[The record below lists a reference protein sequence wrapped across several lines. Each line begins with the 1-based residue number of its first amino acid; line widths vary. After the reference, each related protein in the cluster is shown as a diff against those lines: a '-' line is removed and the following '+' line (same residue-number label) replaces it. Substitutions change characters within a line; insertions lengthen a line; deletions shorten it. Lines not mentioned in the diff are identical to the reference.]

1 MLSELRLAGF
11 GVVEEASLQL
21 GPGLTALTGET
32 GAGKTMIVAGLGQLL
47 GGRGD
52 AGIVRRG
59 SDRALV
65 EGRWQVPQAVVRRVE
80 ELGGDVDNDDELVT
94 LRRVSAQG
102 RSKAVVG
109 GAQVPVSTLAD
120 VLDELAT
127 IHGQS
132 EQQRLSLP
140 ERQREILDAWA
151 RPQKLTEYRR
161 DWAERRTANAEL
173 TGLVERAMART
184 REIDMLRFGLQEIH
198 AVAPEEG
205 EDEALASEAGR
216 LMDAD
221 DLRQLAGTVQG
232 ALSGDEDDFDA
243 PSAVGLLGEARKALT
258 TLAEKDRLAEEL
270 SARAREAQYLLD
282 DIAASVAT
290 YAADL
295 VSDPARLEVV
305 GQRRAQLAGL
315 MRKYGPGLDDVL
327 RWAREADDNLLQL
340 EGSDERID
348 TLRGRVAELDGSLA
362 SAAAEISADRRKA
375 SDQLS
380 GLVEAELGAL
390 AMPHA
395 RLVFEVSPADQG
407 PHGADRIELM
417 FTANPGSAPAPLGKV
432 ASGGELSRV
441 RLALEVVLAGAS
453 SDHTFVFDEVDAGV
467 GGAVGLEIG
476 RRLQRLA
483 TTSQVIVVTH
493 LAQVAAFADA
503 HFVVTKASDGQ
514 VTTSD
519 VLRLEDKDRPTE
531 LARMMGGS
539 GDSAAGVDH
548 AMELWG
554 LARRDGRKPDSA

>member
-1 MLSELRLAGF
+1 MLIELRLAGF
-11 GVVEEASLQL
+11 GVVDEASLQL

-47 GGRGD
+47 GARGD

-65 EGRWQVPQAVVRRVE
+65 EGRWQVPAAVVHHVK
-80 ELGGDVDNDDELVT
+80 ELGGDVDDDELVT

-109 GAQVPVSTLAD
+109 GSQVPVSTLAE
-120 VLDELAT
+120 VLDDLAT

-132 EQQRLSLP
+132 EQQRLSTP

-151 RPQKLTEYRR
+151 QPSRLPEYRR
-161 DWAERRTANAEL
+161 DWAERRSAHVEL
-173 TGLVERAMART
+173 TELVDRAMART
-184 REIDMLRFGLQEIH
+184 REIDMLRFGVEEIS
-198 AVAPEEG
+198 AVAPQPG
-205 EDEALASEAGR
+205 EDEALSTEAGR

-221 DLRQLAGTVQG
+221 DLRQLAGTVQS
-232 ALSGDEDDFDA
+232 ALSGDDDDFEV

-258 TLAEKDRLAEEL
+258 TLADKDRLAGEL
-270 SARAREAQYLLD
+270 SVRAQEAQYLLD
-282 DIAASVAT
+282 DIAASVASYT
-290 YAADL
+290 ADL
-295 VSDPARLEVV
+295 VADPARLDAV

-327 RWAREADDNLLQL
+327 LWGREASNSLLRL

-348 TLRGRVAELDGSLA
+348 ALRARVAALDASLA
-362 SAAAEISADRRKA
+362 SAAAEISADRQKA

-380 GLVEAELGAL
+380 GLVESELEAL

-395 RLVFEVSPADQG
+395 QLVFEVSPTDHG

-441 RLALEVVLAGAS
+441 RLALEVVLAGES

-483 TTSQVIVVTH
+483 TSSQVIVVTH

-519 VLRLEDKDRPTE
+519 VHRLDDRDRPAE

-539 GDSAAGVDH
+539 GESAAGVDH
-548 AMELWG
+548 AIELWG
-554 LARRDGRKPDSA
+554 LARR

>member
-1 MLSELRLAGF
+1 MLIELRLAGF
-11 GVVEEASLQL
+11 GVVDEASLHL

-47 GGRGD
+47 GARGD

-65 EGRWQVPQAVVRRVE
+65 EGRWQVPSAIVHRVE
-80 ELGGDVDNDDELVT
+80 EMGGDVDNTDELVT

-102 RSKAVVG
+102 RSKAIVG
-109 GAQVPVSTLAD
+109 GSQVPVSTLAE

-132 EQQRLSLP
+132 EQHRLSTP

-151 RPQKLTEYRR
+151 QPSRLAEYRR
-161 DWAERRTANAEL
+161 DWSERRSARAEL
-173 TGLVERAMART
+173 TDLVERAMART
-184 REIDMLRFGLQEIH
+184 REIDMLRFGVEEIN
-198 AVAPEEG
+198 AVAPEPG
-205 EDEALASEAGR
+205 EDEALSTEASR

-221 DLRQLAGTVQG
+221 DLRLLAGAVQS
-232 ALSGDEDDFDA
+232 ALSGDEDDFDV
-243 PSAVGLLGEARKALT
+243 PSAVGLLGEARKALA
-258 TLAEKDRLAEEL
+258 TLAGKDRLAGEL
-270 SARAREAQYLLD
+270 STRAQEAQYLLD
-282 DIAASVAT
+282 DIAASVAS
-290 YAADL
+290 YSADL
-295 VSDPARLEVV
+295 VADPARLEAV

-327 RWAREADDNLLQL
+327 VWAQEAGRSLLRL

-348 TLRGRVAELDGSLA
+348 ALRARVAELNSSIE
-362 SAAAEISADRRKA
+362 SAAAEISADRQKA

-380 GLVEAELGAL
+380 GLVESELAAL

-395 RLVFEVSPADQG
+395 HLVFEVSSTEQG

-441 RLALEVVLAGAS
+441 RLALEVVLAGES

-503 HFVVTKASDGQ
+503 HFVVAKASDGQ

-519 VLRLEDKDRPTE
+519 VHRLDDKERPAE

-539 GDSAAGVDH
+539 GESAAGVDH
-548 AMELWG
+548 ATELWTA
-554 LARRDGRKPDSA
+554 ARR

>member
-1 MLSELRLAGF
+1 MLTELRLAGF
-11 GVVEEASLQL
+11 GVVEETALQL

-32 GAGKTMIVAGLGQLL
+32 GAGKTMIVAGLGQLM
-47 GGRGD
+47 GARGD

-59 SDRALV
+59 SKRALV
-65 EGRWQVPQAVVRRVE
+65 EGRWQVPVAVVQQVE
-80 ELGGDVDNDDELVT
+80 ELGGDVDDGQELVT
-94 LRRVSAQG
+94 LRHVSAQG

-109 GAQVPVSTLAD
+109 GIQVPVSALAG
-120 VLDELAT
+120 VLEQLAT

-132 EQQRLSLP
+132 EQQRLSIP

-151 RPQKLTEYRR
+151 QPAALDGYRR
-161 DWAERRTANAEL
+161 NWAERRAAAGEL
-173 TGLVERAMART
+173 HDLVEQAMARS
-184 REIDMLRFGLQEIH
+184 REIDMLRFGVDEI
-198 AVAPEEG
+198 AAAAPEDG
-205 EDEALASEAGR
+205 EDDVLAAEATR

-221 DLRQLAGTVQG
+221 DLRQLAATVQT
-232 ALSGDEDDFDA
+232 ALSGDEDDFDV
-243 PSAVGLLGEARKALT
+243 PSAVGLLGEARKALA
-258 TLAEKDRLAEEL
+258 TLAERDRLADDL
-270 SARAREAQYLLD
+270 SGRAQEAQYLLD
-282 DIAASVAT
+282 DVAAGVAS

-295 VSDPARLEVV
+295 VADPARLEIV

-315 MRKYGPGLDDVL
+315 TRKYGPDLGDVIA
-327 RWAREADDNLLQL
+327 WANEASERLLTL
-340 EGSDERID
+340 EGSDQRID
-348 TLRGRVAELDGSLA
+348 SLRARIEELDRQLSTAAASITADRSLA
-362 SAAAEISADRRKA
+362 SQ
-375 SDQLS
+375 QLS
-380 GLVEAELGAL
+380 SLVEAELVAL

-395 RLVFEVSPADQG
+395 RLEFTLTPTDQG

-417 FTANPGSAPAPLGKV
+417 FAANPGSAPAPLGKV

-441 RLALEVVLAGAS
+441 RLGLEVVLAGGS

-503 HFVVTKASDGQ
+503 HFVVAKASDGQ

-519 VLRLEDKDRPTE
+519 VRQLDDAERPAE

-539 GDSAAGVDH
+539 AESAAGVDH
-548 AMELWG
+548 AMELWTA
-554 LARRDGRKPDSA
+554 ARR

>member
-1 MLSELRLAGF
+1 MLIELRLAGF
-11 GVVEEASLQL
+11 GVVDEASLQL

-47 GGRGD
+47 GSRGD

-65 EGRWQVPQAVVRRVE
+65 EGRWQVPAAMVQRVE

-94 LRRVSAQG
+94 LRRVSAAG

-109 GAQVPVSTLAD
+109 GSQVPVSTLAE

-132 EQQRLSLP
+132 EQLRLSTP

-151 RPQKLTEYRR
+151 RPSRLENYRR
-161 DWAERRTANAEL
+161 DWAERRTAHAEL
-173 TGLVERAMART
+173 TTLVEQAMARN
-184 REIDMLRFGLQEIH
+184 REIDMLRFGVDEIN
-198 AVAPEEG
+198 AVAPEPG
-205 EDEALASEAGR
+205 EDEALAAEASR

-221 DLRQLAGTVQG
+221 DLRQLAGNVQT
-232 ALSGDEDDFDA
+232 ALSGDEDDFDV
-243 PSAVGLLGEARKALT
+243 PSAVGLLGEARKALA
-258 TLAEKDRLAEEL
+258 TLADKDRLAGEL
-270 SARAREAQYLLD
+270 SARAQEAQYLLD
-282 DIAASVAT
+282 DIAASVASYT
-290 YAADL
+290 ADL
-295 VSDPARLEVV
+295 VADPARLDTV

-315 MRKYGPGLDDVL
+315 MRKYGPGLEDVL
-327 RWAREADDNLLQL
+327 AWGVEASKNLLRL

-348 TLRGRVAELDGSLA
+348 ALRARVEELDAGLA
-362 SAAAEISADRRKA
+362 SAAAAISTDRQKA

-380 GLVEAELGAL
+380 GLVESELAAL

-395 RLVFEVSPADQG
+395 QLVFKVSPTEQG

-441 RLALEVVLAGAS
+441 RLALEVVLAGDS

-519 VLRLEDKDRPTE
+519 VHRLEDEDRPAE

-539 GDSAAGVDH
+539 GESAAGVDH
-548 AMELWG
+548 AMELWAA
-554 LARRDGRKPDSA
+554 ARR

>member
-1 MLSELRLAGF
+1 MLIELRLAGF
-11 GVVEEASLQL
+11 GVVDEASLTL
-21 GPGLTALTGET
+21 GRGLTALTGET

-47 GGRGD
+47 GSRGD

-65 EGRWQVPQAVVRRVE
+65 EGRWQVPASMVQRVE
-80 ELGGDVDNDDELVT
+80 DLGGDVDNDDELVT
-94 LRRVSAQG
+94 LRRVSAAG
-102 RSKAVVG
+102 RSKAVIG
-109 GAQVPVSTLAD
+109 GSQVPVSTLAE

-132 EQQRLSLP
+132 EQLRLSTP

-151 RPQKLTEYRR
+151 LPSRLEEYRR
-161 DWAERRTANAEL
+161 DWAERRLVHAEL
-173 TGLVERAMART
+173 TTLVEQAMARN
-184 REIDMLRFGLQEIH
+184 REIDMLRFGVEEID
-198 AVAPEEG
+198 AVDPEPG
-205 EDEALASEAGR
+205 EDEALSTEASR

-221 DLRQLAGTVQG
+221 DLRQLAGTVQS
-232 ALSGDEDDFDA
+232 ALSGDEDDFDV
-243 PSAVGLLGEARKALT
+243 PSAVGLLGEARKALA
-258 TLAEKDRLAEEL
+258 TLAEKDGIAVDL
-270 SARAREAQYLLD
+270 SERAQEAQYLLD
-282 DIAASVAT
+282 DIAASVASYT
-290 YAADL
+290 SDL
-295 VSDPARLEVV
+295 VADPARLDSV
-305 GQRRAQLAGL
+305 GRRRAQLAGL

-327 RWAREADDNLLQL
+327 AWRVEASKNLLEL
-340 EGSDERID
+340 EGSDERIEA
-348 TLRGRVAELDGSLA
+348 LRKRVEELEATLA
-362 SAAAEISADRRKA
+362 SAASAISADRQKA
-375 SDQLS
+375 SDQLTS
-380 GLVEAELGAL
+380 LVESELAAL

-395 RLVFEVSPADQG
+395 RLVFEVRPAEQG
-407 PHGADRIELM
+407 AHGADRIELM
-417 FTANPGSAPAPLGKV
+417 FTANPGSSPAPLGKV

-441 RLALEVVLAGAS
+441 RLALEVVLAADS

-519 VLRLEDKDRPTE
+519 VRQLDDTERPAE

-539 GDSAAGVDH
+539 GESTAGVDH

-554 LARRDGRKPDSA
+554 AARR

>member
-1 MLSELRLAGF
+1 MLIDLRLAGF
-11 GVVEEASLQL
+11 GVVDEASLHL

-47 GGRGD
+47 GARGD

-65 EGRWQVPQAVVRRVE
+65 EGRWRVPAAVVHRVK
-80 ELGGDVDNDDELVT
+80 ELGGDVDDDELVT

-109 GAQVPVSTLAD
+109 GSQVPVSTLAE

-151 RPQKLTEYRR
+151 RPSRLPEYRR
-161 DWAERRTANAEL
+161 DWAERRSAHAEL
-173 TGLVERAMART
+173 TGLVDRAMART
-184 REIDMLRFGLQEIH
+184 REIDMLRFGLEEIS
-198 AVAPEEG
+198 AVAPQPG
-205 EDEALASEAGR
+205 EDEALSTEAGR

-221 DLRQLAGTVQG
+221 DLRKLAGTVQS
-232 ALSGDEDDFDA
+232 ALSGDDDDFDV
-243 PSAVGLLGEARKALT
+243 PSAVGLVGEARKALT
-258 TLAEKDRLAEEL
+258 TLADKDRLAGEL
-270 SARAREAQYLLD
+270 LARTQEAQYLLD
-282 DIAASVAT
+282 DIAASVASYT
-290 YAADL
+290 ADL
-295 VSDPARLEVV
+295 VADPARLDAV

-327 RWAREADDNLLQL
+327 LWGREASTSLLRL

-348 TLRGRVAELDGSLA
+348 ALRVRVAALDASLA
-362 SAAAEISADRRKA
+362 SAAGEISADRQKA

-380 GLVEAELGAL
+380 GRVESELGAL

-395 RLVFEVSPADQG
+395 QLVFEVSPADYG

-441 RLALEVVLAGAS
+441 RLALEVVLAGES

-483 TTSQVIVVTH
+483 TSSQVIVVTH

-519 VLRLEDKDRPTE
+519 VHRLDDRDRPAE

-539 GDSAAGVDH
+539 GESAAGVDH

-554 LARRDGRKPDSA
+554 LARR